1 MGSLILD
8 LYYSS
13 TLVLLVEF
21 NMTFKSS
28 LLFLAMLVGSCYGSC
43 NRTISGYTWKFNA
56 TVDKD
61 YSGISKEECAEK
73 CLSFSW
79 CRGYTWSLDDSSGSS
94 CHIFHELKQQHA
106 CQQCSKCFSGVF
118 KQISGG
124 CYTEASNIIGIK
136 QSSSEMSCIEMCAET
151 PGCKYYSW
159 GAGHIFSDKCILYK
173 MCDPKPS
180 CEAWQS
186 GQLQCVTAPSEYCN
200 FQKVPT
206 SCLASSEYSRKY
218 SCEKSY
224 NGNWNASDFI
234 SWASKG
240 EGVGAWIEVTFKKAT
255 NIKLIKLLQRKNNFE
270 QNSEVRLD
278 FDDGTSMTRPVPIKG
293 PKEFNSIELPKRIRT
308 RSVKITITK
317 IDSKYNNGWKQIVF
331 YGC

>member
-1 MGSLILD
+1 
-8 LYYSS
+8 
-13 TLVLLVEF
+13 
-21 NMTFKSS
+21 MTFKSS
-28 LLFLAMLVGSCYGSC
+28 LLFLAMLVGGCYGSC

-61 YSGISKEECAEK
+61 YEDITKEECAEK

-79 CRGYTWSLDDSSGSS
+79 CRGYTWSLDDSSGNI
-94 CHIFHELKQQHA
+94 CHIFHELNQQHA
-106 CQQCSKCFSGVF
+106 CQECSKCESGVF
-118 KQISGG
+118 KQISGV
-124 CYTEASNIIGIK
+124 CSTEASNIIGIK

-186 GQLQCVTAPSEYCN
+186 GQLQCVTYPSKYCN

-206 SCLASSEYSRKY
+206 SCVASSVEADSLHN
-218 SCEKSY
+218 CEKAID
-224 NGNWNASDFI
+224 GKWNAGDWDD
-234 SWASKG
+234 WASNG
-240 EGVGAWIEVTFKKAT
+240 EGVGAWIKVTFEKAT
-255 NIKLIKLLQRKNNFE
+255 NIRLIKLLQRRKNPGDNKQE

-293 PKEFNSIELPKRIRT
+293 SQEFNSIELPKTIQT
-308 RSVKITITK
+308 RSVNITITK
-317 IDSKYNNGWKQIVF
+317 IYTKYNNGWKQIEF

>member
-1 MGSLILD
+1 
-8 LYYSS
+8 
-13 TLVLLVEF
+13 
-21 NMTFKSS
+21 MTFKSS
-28 LLFLAMLVGSCYGSC
+28 LLFVAMLVGSCYGSC

-61 YSGISKEECAEK
+61 YSSITKKECAEK

-186 GQLQCVTAPSEYCN
+186 GQLQCVTNPSKYCN

-206 SCLASSEYSRKY
+206 SCLASSEYSRTY

-224 NGNWNASDFI
+224 NGKWNASDLI

-240 EGVGAWIEVTFKKAT
+240 EGVGAWIEVTFEKAT
-255 NIKLIKLLQRKNNFE
+255 NIKLIKLLQRKYNFE

>member
-21 NMTFKSS
+21 NMTFKSN
-28 LLFLAMLVGSCYGSC
+28 LLFLAMLVGGCYGSC

-56 TVDKD
+56 AVDKD
-61 YSGISKEECAEK
+61 YEDITKEECAGK

-224 NGNWNASDFI
+224 NGNWNADDWI
-234 SWASKG
+234 SWASKA
-240 EGVGAWIEVTFKKAT
+240 EGVGAWIKVTFEKAT
-255 NIKLIKLLQRKNNFE
+255 NIKLIKLLQRKNNSE
-270 QNSEVRLD
+270 QNSEVRID
-278 FDDGTSMTRPVPIKG
+278 FDDGTSMTRPVPKKG
-293 PKEFNSIELPKRIRT
+293 PKEFNSIELPKTIRT

-317 IDSKYNNGWKQIVF
+317 IYSKENNGWKQIVF